1 MAQRNY
7 LVVVDLGFGRMVT
20 STNNTPTRRG
30 VDGIQHR
37 PRSHLRIRRSI
48 LWRLCLLVIVILVG
62 GFYALVYR
70 FLLYDAH
77 IANTSAPTT
86 SHFVPTTKNIS
97 SWMIDPSEPVAVIA
111 HAISLIKCSK
121 GSSVTGF
128 LDAAAILR
136 HSIHK
141 NSIHYSSSFPSSLQ
155 HNNST
160 IQQQQ
165 QQQHPTST
173 ADKATT
179 VSSSSSSSRY
189 SYQMYAIVHTSCAEH
204 STLLSQLGYTILVKD
219 HPVKKEDIRGEW
231 LRNHIESENCC
242 GSAEFIKLY
251 GKCRLNVRE

>member
-1 MAQRNY
+1 
-7 LVVVDLGFGRMVT
+7 
-20 STNNTPTRRG
+20 
-30 VDGIQHR
+30 
-37 PRSHLRIRRSI
+37 
-48 LWRLCLLVIVILVG
+48 
-62 GFYALVYR
+62 
-70 FLLYDAH
+70 
-77 IANTSAPTT
+77 
-86 SHFVPTTKNIS
+86 
-97 SWMIDPSEPVAVIA
+97 MIDPSEPVAVIA

-155 HNNST
+155 HKNST

-165 QQQHPTST
+165 QQQHPTNA

-179 VSSSSSSSRY
+179 VSSSSRY

-204 STLLSQLGYTILVKD
+204 ATLLAQLGYTILVKD

-251 GKCRLNVRE
+251 GKCRLNVKSDFGGILSPHHQSFTSSSLPRYLSISVNQSSHCSPLGYGRGSTTTLG